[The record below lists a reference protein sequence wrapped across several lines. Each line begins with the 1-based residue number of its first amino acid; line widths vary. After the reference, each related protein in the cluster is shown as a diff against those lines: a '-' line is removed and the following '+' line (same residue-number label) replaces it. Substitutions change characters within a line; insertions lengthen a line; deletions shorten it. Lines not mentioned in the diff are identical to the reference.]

1 MNSAVHFISTLVEPS
16 KLKIEPTEFALHY
29 APYAPATP
37 ALTLPPTAKENADG
51 LIADER
57 ALPLPLPVRTTAVV
71 CFARLPYSAAYS
83 ATLAALHRRLLV
95 LYPKPPQVGCTNEY
109 CTAPYGAALISFA
122 AEGALRKAT
131 LSTHAPYA
139 AL

>member
-57 ALPLPLPVRTTAVV
+57 ALPLPVRTTAVV
-71 CFARLPYSAAYS
+71 CFARLPYSAAV
-83 ATLAALHRRLLV
+83 RLSQHSIDGHSV
-95 LYPKPPQVGCTNEY
+95 P
-109 CTAPYGAALISFA
+109 
-122 AEGALRKAT
+122 
-131 LSTHAPYA
+131 
-139 AL
+139 

>member
-37 ALTLPPTAKENADG
+37 ALTPPPPAKENADG

-71 CFARLPYSAAYS
+71 CFARLPYSAAV
-83 ATLAALHRRLLV
+83 RLSQHSIDG
-95 LYPKPPQVGCTNEY
+95 Y
-109 CTAPYGAALISFA
+109 
-122 AEGALRKAT
+122 
-131 LSTHAPYA
+131 
-139 AL
+139 

>member
-37 ALTLPPTAKENADG
+37 ALTPPPTAKENADG

-57 ALPLPLPVRTTAVV
+57 ALPLPLPLPVRTTAVV
-71 CFARLPYSAAYS
+71 CFARLPYSAVVRLSQYS
-83 ATLAALHRRLLV
+83 IDGYSVPAVT
-95 LYPKPPQVGCTNEY
+95 GCTNDY
-109 CTAPYGAALISFA
+109 
-122 AEGALRKAT
+122 
-131 LSTHAPYA
+131 
-139 AL
+139 